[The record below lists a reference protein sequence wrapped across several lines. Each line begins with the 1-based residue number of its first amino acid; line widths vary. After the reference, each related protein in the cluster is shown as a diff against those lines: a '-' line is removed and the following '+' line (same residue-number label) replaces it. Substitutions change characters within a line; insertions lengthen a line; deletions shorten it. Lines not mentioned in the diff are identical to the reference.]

1 MARKVLTE
9 ASDVKCGSVAPHQ
22 GTVSMTGAARLVV
35 DNNKVLT
42 TVSVLAGTVS
52 AGACTNPSNAGGPC
66 TKVLTMTNGTSTRLK
81 VDGAFVVLD
90 SLQGTLTLAGTLT
103 VINPNNDLL
112 KAD

>member
-9 ASDVKCGSVAPHQ
+9 GSDVKCGSVAPHQ
-22 GTVSMTGAARLVV
+22 GTVSMTGATRLVV
-35 DNNKVLT
+35 DNKKVLT

-52 AGACTNPSNAGGPC
+52 AGCTNPSNAGGPC
-66 TKVLTMTNGTSTRLK
+66 TKVATMTNGTSTRLK

-90 SLQGTLTLAGTLT
+90 SLQGTVTQAGTLT
-103 VINPNNDLL
+103 VVNSNNDRL